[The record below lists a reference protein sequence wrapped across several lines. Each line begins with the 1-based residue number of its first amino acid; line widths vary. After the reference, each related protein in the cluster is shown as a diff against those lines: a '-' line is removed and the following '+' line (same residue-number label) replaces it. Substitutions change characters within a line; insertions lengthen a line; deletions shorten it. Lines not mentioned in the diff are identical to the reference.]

1 MRECEKLRR
10 ERRELFERK
19 ASNFHEAVA
28 SLSRNKS
35 IRIKVDAHLEKLA
48 TKSTETVQFVLEA
61 LANFQKE
68 SSALC
73 GKAYEYPYF
82 HAVTSQQ
89 LKGALWS

>member
-1 MRECEKLRR
+1 M
-10 ERRELFERK
+10 
-19 ASNFHEAVA
+19 A

-48 TKSTETVQFVLEA
+48 AKSTETIQFVLEA

-73 GKAYEYPYF
+73 GKAYEYLCV
-82 HAVTSQQ
+82 HAVTSQ
-89 LKGALWS
+89 LSKEALWS